1 MRPKTAETIGVQNG
15 KFITFEGGEG
25 VGKSTQIRRLAA
37 RLSRLGD
44 VVLTREPG
52 GSPGAEALRDLLVQ
66 GAADRWSPTAE
77 TLLLYAARADHLE
90 RLIRPALARGAFVLS
105 DRFADSTRAYQGA
118 GGGASPEMIDMLETM
133 VVGAARPDLT
143 LVFDLPVE
151 VGLARAIARGGAEQR
166 FERKGEAFHQR
177 LREGFLA
184 IAAAEPQ
191 RCRLINADDDM
202 DGVAAAIWAA
212 VSKRFGLD
220 NVS

>member
-1 MRPKTAETIGVQNG
+1 LRVKTAETIGVQNG

-37 RLSRLGD
+37 RLSPLGE

-66 GAADRWSPTAE
+66 GEADRWSPTAE
-77 TLLLYAARADHLE
+77 TLMLYAARADHLE
-90 RLIRPALARGAFVLS
+90 RLIRPALAGGAFVLS

-118 GGGASPEMIDMLETM
+118 GGGASPEMISMLEAM
-133 VVGAARPDLT
+133 VVGAARPNLT
-143 LVFDLPVE
+143 LVFDLPVQ

-184 IAAAEPQ
+184 IADAEPQ
-191 RCRLINADDDM
+191 RCRVINADDSIDR
-202 DGVAAAIWAA
+202 VEAAVWAA
-212 VSKRFGLD
+212 VSAHLEEM
-220 NVS
+220 S

>member
-1 MRPKTAETIGVQNG
+1 LRPKTAETIGVHNG
-15 KFITFEGGEG
+15 KFISFEGGEG
-25 VGKSTQIRRLAA
+25 VGKSTQIRRLAD
-37 RLSRLGD
+37 RLSPLGE

-66 GAADRWSPTAE
+66 GEADRWSPTAE

-90 RLIRPALARGAFVLS
+90 RRIRPALARGAFVLS

-118 GGGASPEMIDMLETM
+118 GGGASPEMIGMLEAM
-133 VVGAARPDLT
+133 VVGETRPDLT

-151 VGLARAIARGGAEQR
+151 VGLARAMARGGAEQR

-184 IAAAEPQ
+184 IAAAEPE
-191 RCRLINADDDM
+191 RCRVIDADDDI
-202 DGVAAAIWAA
+202 DGVEASVWAA
-212 VSKRFGLD
+212 VSAHLD
-220 NVS
+220 AAS

>member
-1 MRPKTAETIGVQNG
+1 MSAKTAETIGVQNG

-37 RLSRLGD
+37 RLSPFGE

-66 GAADRWSPTAE
+66 GAVDRWSPTAE

-90 RLIRPALARGAFVLS
+90 RLIMPALARGAFVLS
-105 DRFADSTRAYQGA
+105 DRFTDSTRAYQGA
-118 GGGASPEMIDMLETM
+118 GGGASPQMIDMLEDM
-133 VVGAARPDLT
+133 VVGAARPELT

-184 IAAAEPQ
+184 IAEAEPQ
-191 RCRLINADDDM
+191 RCRVINADDDM
-202 DGVAAAIWAA
+202 DGVAAAVWAS
-212 VSKRFGLD
+212 VSAHFGVD
-220 NVS
+220 EIS